1 MRLSGPSP
9 VPLPAALALTVGG
22 GGLLFLAFP
31 PVELW
36 PLAFVALIP
45 LLWSLRG
52 ARPGRGAVLGLAFG
66 LAFFGATLYWIFLF
80 GALAWFALTTL
91 SATSIALVGAVG
103 PSLLREGRPIRS
115 AIGFASLWTAVDW
128 IRGMF
133 PLGGFTWGSV
143 GISQV
148 DDRTLLPLATIAGVW
163 GITLVVVVVNV
174 LLFEALTG
182 RRGASVRRAG
192 LGVAALTLI
201 LAPFAVPFSEPT
213 GDPLDV
219 AVVQVD
225 VRPPPNT
232 SAVQED
238 LLVARKN
245 IALDRTLVGSTP
257 RPDLVLWG
265 EGALDPAASGDPAT
279 MVAVQRAI
287 ADVGVP
293 TAVGA
298 VMDDPGGLQRTSELV
313 FGPEGSRIDRYDKVH
328 LVPFGEYVPWR
339 SRLDWISATRQIPVD
354 RTPGS
359 SVHTVD
365 APGLPPFGTPICF
378 ENSFPAI
385 PRAFVRDGATFLVV
399 PVNNASYGFTAA
411 SDQHLQMS
419 RMRAVETGRWV
430 VDAAVSGVSAFI
442 DTHGRVLTRSGLFQ
456 PGILR
461 AQIRSS
467 TTTTAYVRWGDWLP
481 ILAIVLVVILFL
493 IPRRRLP
500 PPATPEP
507 LPPSPRTL
515 VVLPTFNERD
525 TIERVIAGVLERP
538 EHPDVLVV
546 DDSSPDGTA
555 ELVRPITARD
565 GRVRL
570 LERPPRSGLASAY
583 LEGFTTAVR
592 EGYDLAVE
600 MDSDLS
606 HDPSELSRLLDAAR
620 QHDLT
625 VGSRYVAG
633 GSVTNWSRAR
643 VALSRGAN
651 AYSKVML
658 GLPIHDATSGY
669 RVYRRALLEELLR
682 TPFAGAG
689 YVFQIELVMR
699 SDRAGFDVGEAPIT
713 FREREHGESKISR
726 SIVFEALWKVTRWGL
741 SARLGR
747 GPAAWTRPAH
757 QRR

>member
-9 VPLPAALALTVGG
+9 VPFPVALALNVA
-22 GGLLFLAFP
+22 GGLLLSLAFP
-31 PVELW
+31 PAELW

-52 ARPGRGAVLGLAFG
+52 AGPARGAVLGLVFG
-66 LAFFGATLYWIFLF
+66 VAFFGATLYWIFLF
-80 GALAWFALTTL
+80 GALAWFALTAL
-91 SATSIALVGAVG
+91 SATSIGLVGAVG
-103 PSLLREGRPIRS
+103 PSLLRDGRSIRS
-115 AIGFASLWTAVDW
+115 AIAFASLWTAIDW
-128 IRGMF
+128 IRSMF
-133 PLGGFTWGSV
+133 PLGGFTWGSI

-148 DDRTLLPLATIAGVW
+148 DDRPLLPLATVAGVW
-163 GITLVVVVVNV
+163 GITFVVVAVNV
-174 LLFEALTG
+174 LLFQAVAG
-182 RRGASVRRAG
+182 NPIAWVRRAG
-192 LGVAALTLI
+192 LAVVAIALVLVPI
-201 LAPFAVPFSEPT
+201 AMPFSEPN
-213 GDPLDV
+213 GGSLDV

-245 IALDRTLVGSTP
+245 ITLHRSLAGSSP

-265 EGALDPAASGDPAT
+265 EGSLDPAASSDPAT
-279 MVAVQRAI
+279 MASVQEAI
-287 ADVGVP
+287 AQVGAP

-298 VMDDPGGLQRTSELV
+298 VMNDPDGRQRTSELV
-313 FGPEGSRIDRYDKVH
+313 FGKDGSRVDRYDKVH

-339 SRLDWISATRQIPVD
+339 SRIDWISATRQIPVD
-354 RTPGS
+354 RAPGTS
-359 SVHTVD
+359 LHTVG
-365 APGLPPFGTPICF
+365 APGLPPFGTPICY
-378 ENSFPAI
+378 ENSFPAL

-442 DTHGRVLTRSGLFQ
+442 DTHGRVLARTGLFQ

-461 AQIRSS
+461 AAIRTS
-467 TTTTAYVRWGDWLP
+467 TATTGYVRWGDWLP
-481 ILAIVLVVILFL
+481 ILALIVVGISFL
-493 IPRRRLP
+493 APRRRPHPHP
-500 PPATPEP
+500 PSGP
-507 LPPSPRTL
+507 LPASPRTL

-538 EHPDVLVV
+538 EHPDLIVV

-555 ELVRPITARD
+555 ELVRPIAAQD
-565 GRVRL
+565 DRVRL
-570 LERPPRSGLASAY
+570 LERPSRSGLASAY
-583 LEGFTTAVR
+583 LDGFTMALR

-651 AYSKVML
+651 AYARFML

-669 RVYRRALLEELLR
+669 RVYRRALLQELLR
-682 TPFAGAG
+682 TPLSSSG

-699 SDRAGFDVGEAPIT
+699 SDRGGFDVGEVPIT

-726 SIVFEALWKVTRWGL
+726 SIVAEALWMVTRWGL

-747 GPAAWTRPAH
+747 GPAA
-757 QRR
+757 

>member
-1 MRLSGPSP
+1 LRLSGPSP
-9 VPLPAALALTVGG
+9 VPFPAALALNAA
-22 GGLLFLAFP
+22 GGLLLALAFP
-31 PVELW
+31 PAEVW
-36 PLAFVALIP
+36 PLAFVAVIP

-52 ARPGRGAVLGLAFG
+52 ARPARGALFGLVFG

-80 GALAWFALTTL
+80 GTLAWIALTAM
-91 SATSIALVGAVG
+91 SATSIAVVGAIG
-103 PSLLREGRPIRS
+103 PSLLRDEWPIRS
-115 AIGFASLWTAVDW
+115 AIGFAALWTMVDW

-133 PLGGFTWGSV
+133 PLGGFTWGSI

-148 DDRTLLPLATIAGVW
+148 DNRALLPLATLAGVW
-163 GITLVVVVVNV
+163 GITFVAVMVNV
-174 LLFEALTG
+174 LLFAALTG
-182 RRGASVRRAG
+182 NASPCVRRAG
-192 LGVAALTLI
+192 LIIVAIAVA
-201 LAPFAVPFSEPT
+201 LAPIALPFSAPN

-232 SAVQED
+232 SATQED

-245 IALDRTLVGSTP
+245 IALHQSLARSSP

-265 EGALDPAASGDPAT
+265 EGALDPAASSDPAT
-279 MVAVQRAI
+279 MAAVQEAV
-287 ADVGVP
+287 AQVGAP

-298 VMDDPGGLQRTSELV
+298 VMNDPDGWQRTSELV
-313 FGPEGSRIDRYDKVH
+313 FGNDGSRVDRYDKVH

-339 SRLDWISATRQIPVD
+339 SKIEWISATQQIPVD
-354 RTPGS
+354 RAPGAA
-359 SVHTVD
+359 VHTVD

-378 ENSFPAI
+378 ENSFPSL

-419 RMRAVETGRWV
+419 RMRAVETGRWI

-442 DTHGRVLTRSGLFQ
+442 DTHGRVVARTGLFQ

-461 AQIRSS
+461 EGIRTS
-467 TTTTAYVRWGDWLP
+467 TATTGYVRWGDWLP
-481 ILAIVLVVILFL
+481 IVAVLLVVILFL
-493 IPRRRLP
+493 APRRRAHSQGQP
-500 PPATPEP
+500 AAPPA
-507 LPPSPRTL
+507 SSRTL
-515 VVLPTFNERD
+515 VVLPTFNERA

-538 EHPDVLVV
+538 EHPDVIVI

-555 ELVRPITARD
+555 ELVRPIAARD
-565 GRVRL
+565 DRVRL

-583 LEGFTTAVR
+583 LAGFTTALR
-592 EGYDLAVE
+592 DGYDLTVE

-606 HDPSELSRLLDAAR
+606 HDPVELSRLLQAAR
-620 QHDLT
+620 QHDLA

-651 AYSKVML
+651 AYARFML
-658 GLPIHDATSGY
+658 SLPIHDATSGY

-682 TPFAGAG
+682 TPFASSG

-699 SDRAGFDVGEAPIT
+699 ADRAGFDVAEVPIT

-726 SIVFEALWKVTRWGL
+726 SIVVEALWMVTRWGL
-741 SARLGR
+741 SARFGR
-747 GPAAWTRPAH
+747 GPAA
-757 QRR
+757 

>member
-1 MRLSGPSP
+1 LRLSGPSP
-9 VPLPAALALTVGG
+9 IPFPAALALVVG
-22 GGLLFLAFP
+22 GGLLLSLAFP
-31 PVELW
+31 PAELW

-45 LLWSLRG
+45 LLLSLRG
-52 ARPGRGAVLGLAFG
+52 ARPGRGAVLGLVFG
-66 LAFFGATLYWIFLF
+66 FAFFGATLYWIFLF
-80 GALAWFALTTL
+80 GALAWFALTAL

-103 PSLLREGRPIRS
+103 PSLLRDGRPIRS
-115 AIGFASLWTAVDW
+115 AIGFASLWTVVDW

-133 PLGGFTWGSV
+133 PLGGFTWGGL

-148 DDRTLLPLATIAGVW
+148 DDRPLLPLATIAGVW
-163 GITLVVVVVNV
+163 GITFVVVMVNV
-174 LLFEALTG
+174 LLFEAIAG
-182 RRGASVRRAG
+182 EPSAYVRRAG
-192 LGVAALTLI
+192 LAVAALALV
-201 LAPFAVPFSEPT
+201 LVPAAVPFSGST
-213 GDPLDV
+213 GGPLDV

-245 IALDRTLVGSTP
+245 IALHRALVGSSP

-265 EGALDPAASGDPAT
+265 EGALDPAASSDPAT
-279 MVAVQRAI
+279 MAAVQEVI
-287 ADVGVP
+287 AQVGAP

-298 VMDDPGGLQRTSELV
+298 VMNDPDGHQRTSELV
-313 FGPEGSRIDRYDKVH
+313 FGNDGSPVDRYDKVH

-339 SRLDWISATRQIPVD
+339 SRIDWIRATRQIPVD
-354 RTPGS
+354 RTPGA

-365 APGLPPFGTPICF
+365 APGLPPFGTPICY
-378 ENSFPAI
+378 ENSFPAL

-442 DTHGRVLTRSGLFQ
+442 DTHGRVLASTGLFQ

-461 AQIRSS
+461 ASIRTS
-467 TTTTAYVRWGDWLP
+467 TATTGYVRWGDWLP
-481 ILAIVLVVILFL
+481 ILALILVGILFL
-493 IPRRRLP
+493 APRRRSHP
-500 PPATPEP
+500 QAQPGP

-525 TIERVIAGVLERP
+525 TIERVIMGVLERP
-538 EHPDVLVV
+538 EHPDLIVV

-555 ELVRPITARD
+555 EIVRPIAARD
-565 GRVRL
+565 DRVRL

-583 LEGFTTAVR
+583 LEGFTTALS

-606 HDPSELSRLLDAAR
+606 HDPSELSGLLDAAR

-625 VGSRYVAG
+625 VGSRYVTG

-651 AYSKVML
+651 AYARFML

-669 RVYRRALLEELLR
+669 RVYRRALLEELLG
-682 TPFAGAG
+682 TPFASSG

-699 SDRAGFDVGEAPIT
+699 ADRNGFDVAEVPIT

-726 SIVFEALWKVTRWGL
+726 AIVLEALWMVTRWGL
-741 SARLGR
+741 SARFGR
-747 GPAAWTRPAH
+747 GPAA
-757 QRR
+757 

>member
-1 MRLSGPSP
+1 LRLSGPSP
-9 VPLPAALALTVGG
+9 VPFPAALALNIVGG
-22 GGLLFLAFP
+22 LLLFLAFP
-31 PVELW
+31 PAELW

-45 LLWSLRG
+45 LLWSLRD
-52 ARPGRGAVLGLAFG
+52 APLGRGAVLGLAFG
-66 LAFFGATLYWIFLF
+66 LAFFGATLYWILLF
-80 GALAWFALTTL
+80 GALAWFALTAL
-91 SATSIALVGAVG
+91 SASAIALVGAVG
-103 PSLLREGRPIRS
+103 PWLLRDGRPIRS

-133 PLGGFTWGSV
+133 PLGGFTWGSI

-148 DDRTLLPLATIAGVW
+148 EDRPLLPLATIAGVW
-163 GITLVVVVVNV
+163 GITFVVVMVNV
-174 LLFEALTG
+174 LLFEAIAG
-182 RRGASVRRAG
+182 KPSAWVRRAG
-192 LGVAALTLI
+192 LAVAALALV
-201 LAPFAVPFSEPT
+201 LAPIAVPFSEPA

-219 AVVQVD
+219 VVIQVD

-232 SAVQED
+232 TAVQED
-238 LLVARKN
+238 LLVARMN
-245 IALDRTLVGSTP
+245 VALHRSLAGSSP

-265 EGALDPAASGDPAT
+265 EGALDPAASSDRAT
-279 MVAVQRAI
+279 MAAVQAAI
-287 ADVGVP
+287 AEVGAP

-298 VMDDPGGLQRTSELV
+298 VVNDPDGRQRTTELV
-313 FGPEGSRIDRYDKVH
+313 FGDDGSRVDRYDKVH

-339 SRLDWISATRQIPVD
+339 SKIDWISATRQIPVD
-354 RTPGS
+354 RAPGAL
-359 SVHTVD
+359 VHSVD
-365 APGLPPFGTPICF
+365 APGLPPFGTPICY
-378 ENSFPAI
+378 ENSFPSL

-419 RMRAVETGRWV
+419 RMRAVETGRWI

-442 DTHGRVLTRSGLFQ
+442 DTHGRVLARTGLFQ

-461 AQIRSS
+461 APIRTS
-467 TTTTAYVRWGDWLP
+467 TATTGYVRWGDWLP
-481 ILAIVLVVILFL
+481 ILALIVVGSSFL
-493 IPRRRLP
+493 APHRRSRP
-500 PPATPEP
+500 HAPPAP
-507 LPPSPRTL
+507 LPVSPRTL

-525 TIERVIAGVLERP
+525 TIERVITGVLERP
-538 EHPDVLVV
+538 EHPDVIVV

-555 ELVRPITARD
+555 EVVRPIAARD

-583 LEGFTTAVR
+583 LDGFTTALR
-592 EGYDLAVE
+592 EGYDLTVE

-633 GSVTNWSRAR
+633 GSVTNWSRVR

-651 AYSKVML
+651 AYARFML

-669 RVYRRALLEELLR
+669 RVYRRPLLEELLR
-682 TPFAGAG
+682 TPFASSG

-699 SDRAGFDVGEAPIT
+699 ADRGGFDVAEVPIS

-726 SIVFEALWKVTRWGL
+726 SIVVEALWMVTRWGL
-741 SARLGR
+741 SARFGR
-747 GPAAWTRPAH
+747 GPAA
-757 QRR
+757 

>member
-1 MRLSGPSP
+1 L
-9 VPLPAALALTVGG
+9 V
-22 GGLLFLAFP
+22 
-31 PVELW
+31 
-36 PLAFVALIP
+36 
-45 LLWSLRG
+45 
-52 ARPGRGAVLGLAFG
+52 FG
-66 LAFFGATLYWIFLF
+66 VAFFGATLYWIFLF
-80 GALAWFALTTL
+80 GALAWFALTVL
-91 SATSIALVGAVG
+91 SAASIALVGAVG
-103 PSLLREGRPIRS
+103 PSLLRGGRPVRS

-133 PLGGFTWGSV
+133 PLGGFTWGSI

-148 DDRTLLPLATIAGVW
+148 DDRLLLPLATVAGVW
-163 GITLVVVVVNV
+163 GITFAVVVVNV
-174 LLFEALTG
+174 LVFEAIAGKPSARL
-182 RRGASVRRAG
+182 RRAA
-192 LGVAALTLI
+192 LAVAAIALVLVPI
-201 LAPFAVPFSEPT
+201 AMPFSEPNGGT
-213 GDPLDV
+213 LDV

-225 VRPPPNT
+225 VRAPPAT
-232 SAVQED
+232 SAAEED

-245 IALDRTLVGSTP
+245 IALHQGLAGSSP

-265 EGALDPAASGDPAT
+265 EGALDPAASSDPAT
-279 MVAVQRAI
+279 MAAVQEAI
-287 ADVGVP
+287 AQVGIP

-298 VMDDPGGLQRTSELV
+298 VMNDPDGRQRTSELV
-313 FGPEGSRIDRYDKVH
+313 FGNDGSRVDRYDKAH

-339 SRLDWISATRQIPVD
+339 SRIDWISATRQIPVD
-354 RTPGS
+354 RAPGT
-359 SVHTVD
+359 SVRTVD
-365 APGLPPFGTPICF
+365 APGLPPFGTPICY
-378 ENSFPAI
+378 ENSFPAL

-442 DTHGRVLTRSGLFQ
+442 DTHGRVLARTGLFQ

-461 AQIRSS
+461 ATIRTS
-467 TTTTAYVRWGDWLP
+467 TATTGYVRWGDWLP
-481 ILAIVLVVILFL
+481 VLALVLVGILFL
-493 IPRRRLP
+493 IPRPRPRRLAAP
-500 PPATPEP
+500 QP
-507 LPPSPRTL
+507 LPASPRTL
-515 VVLPTFNERD
+515 VVLPTFNERE

-538 EHPDVLVV
+538 EHPDLIVV

-555 ELVRPITARD
+555 ELVRPIAAHD
-565 GRVRL
+565 DRVRL
-570 LERPPRSGLASAY
+570 LERPRRSGLASAY
-583 LEGFTTAVR
+583 VDGFATALR

-651 AYSKVML
+651 AYARFML
-658 GLPIHDATSGY
+658 GLSIHDATSGY
-669 RVYRRALLEELLR
+669 RVYRRALLEQLLGS
-682 TPFAGAG
+682 PLSSSG

-699 SDRAGFDVGEAPIT
+699 SDRGGFDVGEVPIT

-726 SIVFEALWKVTRWGL
+726 SIVAEALWMVTRWGL
-741 SARLGR
+741 SARFGR
-747 GPAAWTRPAH
+747 GPAA
-757 QRR
+757 

>member
-9 VPLPAALALTVGG
+9 IPFPAALALNVG
-22 GGLLFLAFP
+22 GGLLLSLAFP
-31 PVELW
+31 PAELW

-45 LLWSLRG
+45 LLWSLRRAG
-52 ARPGRGAVLGLAFG
+52 PGRGAVLGLAFG
-66 LAFFGATLYWIFLF
+66 LAFFGATLYWILLF
-80 GALAWFALTTL
+80 GALAWFALTAL
-91 SATSIALVGAVG
+91 SAGSIALVGAIG
-103 PSLLREGRPIRS
+103 PSLLRDGRPVRS

-133 PLGGFTWGSV
+133 PLGGFTWGSI

-148 DDRTLLPLATIAGVW
+148 DDRSLLPLATIAGVW
-163 GITLVVVVVNV
+163 GITFIVVVVNV
-174 LLFEALTG
+174 LLFEAIAGEPSTW
-182 RRGASVRRAG
+182 VRRAG
-192 LGVAALTLI
+192 LAVAAAALV
-201 LAPFAVPFSEPT
+201 LAPIAVPFSEPT
-213 GDPLDV
+213 GGSLDV

-238 LLVARKN
+238 ILVARKN
-245 IALDRTLVGSTP
+245 IALYRSLAGSSP

-265 EGALDPAASGDPAT
+265 EGALDPAASSDPAT
-279 MVAVQRAI
+279 MAAVQEAI
-287 ADVGVP
+287 AQVGVP

-298 VMDDPGGLQRTSELV
+298 VMNDPDGLQRTSELV
-313 FGPEGSRIDRYDKVH
+313 FGNDGSRVDRYDKVH

-339 SRLDWISATRQIPVD
+339 SRIGWISATRQIPVD
-354 RTPGS
+354 RAPGA

-365 APGLPPFGTPICF
+365 APGLPPFGTPICY
-378 ENSFPAI
+378 ENSFPSL

-419 RMRAVETGRWV
+419 RMRAVETGRWI

-442 DTHGRVLTRSGLFQ
+442 DTHGRVLASTGLFE
-456 PGILR
+456 PSILR
-461 AQIRSS
+461 APILTS
-467 TTTTAYVRWGDWLP
+467 TTTTGYVRWGDWLP
-481 ILAIVLVVILFL
+481 TLALIVVGISFL
-493 IPRRRLP
+493 APRRRSHPHAP
-500 PPATPEP
+500 PGP
-507 LPPSPRTL
+507 LPASPRTL

-525 TIERVIAGVLERP
+525 TIERVITGVLQRP
-538 EHPDVLVV
+538 EHPDVIVV

-555 ELVRPITARD
+555 ELVRTIVARD
-565 GRVRL
+565 DRVRL

-583 LEGFTTAVR
+583 LDGFMTALR
-592 EGYDLAVE
+592 DGYELTVE

-651 AYSKVML
+651 AYARFML

-682 TPFAGAG
+682 TPFASSG

-699 SDRAGFDVGEAPIT
+699 ADRAGFDVAEVPIT

-726 SIVFEALWKVTRWGL
+726 SIVVEALWMVTRWGF
-741 SARLGR
+741 SARFGR
-747 GPAAWTRPAH
+747 GPAR
-757 QRR
+757 

>member
-9 VPLPAALALTVGG
+9 VPFPAALVLSVA
-22 GGLLFLAFP
+22 GGLLLSLAFP
-31 PVELW
+31 PAELW

-52 ARPGRGAVLGLAFG
+52 AGPGRGAVLGLVFG
-66 LAFFGATLYWIFLF
+66 VAFFGATLYWIFLF
-80 GALAWFALTTL
+80 GALAWFALTVL
-91 SATSIALVGAVG
+91 SAASIALVGAVG
-103 PSLLREGRPIRS
+103 PSLLRGGRPVRS

-133 PLGGFTWGSV
+133 PLGGFTWGSI

-148 DDRTLLPLATIAGVW
+148 DDRLLLPLATVAGVW
-163 GITLVVVVVNV
+163 GITFAVVVVNV
-174 LLFEALTG
+174 LVFEAIAGKPSARL
-182 RRGASVRRAG
+182 RRAA
-192 LGVAALTLI
+192 LAVAAIALVLVPI
-201 LAPFAVPFSEPT
+201 AMPFSEPNGGT
-213 GDPLDV
+213 LDV

-225 VRPPPNT
+225 VRAPPAT
-232 SAVQED
+232 SAAEED

-245 IALDRTLVGSTP
+245 IALHQGLAGSSP

-265 EGALDPAASGDPAT
+265 EGALDPAASSDPAT
-279 MVAVQRAI
+279 MAAVQEAI
-287 ADVGVP
+287 AQVGIP

-298 VMDDPGGLQRTSELV
+298 VMNDPDGRQRTSELV
-313 FGPEGSRIDRYDKVH
+313 FGNDGSRVDRYDKAH

-339 SRLDWISATRQIPVD
+339 SRIDWISATRQIPVD
-354 RTPGS
+354 RAPGT
-359 SVHTVD
+359 SVRTVD
-365 APGLPPFGTPICF
+365 APGLPPFGTPICY
-378 ENSFPAI
+378 ENSFPAL

-442 DTHGRVLTRSGLFQ
+442 DTHGRVLARTGLFQ

-461 AQIRSS
+461 ATIRTS
-467 TTTTAYVRWGDWLP
+467 TATTGYVRWGDWLP
-481 ILAIVLVVILFL
+481 VLALVLVGILFL
-493 IPRRRLP
+493 IPRPRPRRLAAP
-500 PPATPEP
+500 QP
-507 LPPSPRTL
+507 LPASPRTL
-515 VVLPTFNERD
+515 VVLPTFNERE

-538 EHPDVLVV
+538 EHLDVIVI
-546 DDSSPDGTA
+546 DDSSPDGTG
-555 ELVRPITARD
+555 ELVRTIAARD
-565 GRVRL
+565 DRVRL

-583 LEGFTTAVR
+583 VEGFTTALR
-592 EGYDLAVE
+592 ERYDLTVE

-606 HDPSELSRLLDAAR
+606 HDPEELSRLLQGAQ

-651 AYSKVML
+651 AYARFML

-669 RVYRRALLEELLR
+669 RVYRRGLLEELLR
-682 TPFAGAG
+682 RPFASSG
-689 YVFQIELVMR
+689 YVFQIELVIR
-699 SDRAGFDVGEAPIT
+699 ADRAGFDVAEAPIT

-726 SIVFEALWKVTRWGL
+726 SIVAEALWMVTRWGF
-741 SARLGR
+741 SARFGR
-747 GPAAWTRPAH
+747 GPAA
-757 QRR
+757 

>member
-9 VPLPAALALTVGG
+9 VPFPAALALNVA
-22 GGLLFLAFP
+22 GGLLLSLAFP
-31 PVELW
+31 PAELW

-52 ARPGRGAVLGLAFG
+52 SRPGRGALLGLVFG

-80 GALAWFALTTL
+80 GALAWFALTAL
-91 SATSIALVGAVG
+91 SAASIAAVGAIA
-103 PSLLREGRPIRS
+103 PSMLRVERPIRS
-115 AIGFASLWTAVDW
+115 AIGFAALWTAVDW

-133 PLGGFTWGSV
+133 PLGGFTWGSI

-148 DDRTLLPLATIAGVW
+148 DDRAVLPLATLAGVW
-163 GITLVVVVVNV
+163 GITFVVVMANA
-174 LLFEALTG
+174 LLFAAI
-182 RRGASVRRAG
+182 RGKASPWVRRAG
-192 LGVAALTLI
+192 LVVAAVALV
-201 LAPFAVPFSEPT
+201 LAPIALPFSEPT
-213 GDPLDV
+213 GGSIDV

-232 SAVQED
+232 SAAQED

-245 IALDRTLVGSTP
+245 IALHRSLAGSSP

-265 EGALDPAASGDPAT
+265 EGALDPAASSDPTT
-279 MVAVQRAI
+279 MAAVQEAV
-287 ADVGVP
+287 AQVGAP

-298 VMDDPGGLQRTSELV
+298 VMNDPDGRQRTSELV
-313 FGPEGSRIDRYDKVH
+313 FANDGSRVDRYDKVH

-339 SRLDWISATRQIPVD
+339 SRIDWISATRQIPVD
-354 RTPGS
+354 RAPGTA
-359 SVHTVD
+359 VHTVE
-365 APGLPPFGTPICF
+365 APGLPAFGTPICF
-378 ENSFPAI
+378 ENSFPSL

-419 RMRAVETGRWV
+419 RMRAVETGRWI
-430 VDAAVSGVSAFI
+430 VDAAVSGVSAFV
-442 DTHGRVLTRSGLFQ
+442 DTHGRVIARTGLFQ

-461 AQIRSS
+461 EPIRTS
-467 TTTTAYVRWGDWLP
+467 TATTGYVRWGDWLP
-481 ILAIVLVVILFL
+481 IVALIVVVIWFL
-493 IPRRRLP
+493 VPRRRSHP
-500 PPATPEP
+500 HAHPAP
-507 LPPSPRTL
+507 LPASPRTL
-515 VVLPTFNERD
+515 VVLPTFNERA
-525 TIERVIAGVLERP
+525 TIERVIADVLERP
-538 EHPDVLVV
+538 EHPDVIVI
-546 DDSSPDGTA
+546 DDSSPDGTG
-555 ELVRPITARD
+555 ELVRPIAARD
-565 GRVRL
+565 DRVRL

-583 LEGFTTAVR
+583 LEGFTTALR
-592 EGYDLAVE
+592 EGYDLTVE

-606 HDPSELSRLLDAAR
+606 HDPAELSRLLQGAR

-651 AYSKVML
+651 AYARSML

-669 RVYRRALLEELLR
+669 RVYRRGLLEELLR
-682 TPFAGAG
+682 TPLASSG

-699 SDRAGFDVGEAPIT
+699 ADRSGFDVAEVPIT

-726 SIVFEALWKVTRWGL
+726 SIVAEALWMVTRWGL
-741 SARLGR
+741 SARFGR
-747 GPAAWTRPAH
+747 GPAA
-757 QRR
+757 